1 MIEQGEVLIAYI
13 AYNVL
18 GSYAQARASGGAPIG
33 IVQPRDYTLI
43 MSRVAVIPPGQSGE
57 AYEVLSQ
64 DSGRAVGYIRPRI
77 CTFVEE

>member
-1 MIEQGEVLIAYI
+1 MSLLLEEIIPRKIDLPLP
-13 AYNVL
+13 VL
-18 GSYAQARASGGAPIG
+18 GSGVGRYHGGVGSP
-33 IVQPRDYTLI
+33 VR
-43 MSRVAVIPPGQSGE
+43 PGQSGE